1 MIKHIKPLPISEEM
15 LGAYL
20 EGNLAQSDAQYV
32 EQMLQGND
40 DLSTFVNELSVSDD
54 LMSNYQVEEL
64 PSFENDFTLPEIA
77 TEVGTFVEPHILPFV
92 FEPSFVDVAAC
103 AMMPD
108 ITDDGDNYDLN
119 LKNSIPNI
127 NDSDEFEVGSISSD
141 EKLTSYDSFSDS
153 GFSLDIDICDNEDL
167 IDDNY
172 FDI

>member
-40 DLSTFVNELSVSDD
+40 ELSAFVEELSVSDD
-54 LMSNYQVEEL
+54 LTSDYPMEDI

-77 TEVGTFVEPHILPFV
+77 TEVGTYLEHQVLPFG

-103 AMMPD
+103 AMIPD
-108 ITDDGDNYDLN
+108 LTDDGNMNGNQSNIDIDN
-119 LKNSIPNI
+119 I
-127 NDSDEFEVGSISSD
+127 SDIG
-141 EKLTSYDSFSDS
+141 
-153 GFSLDIDICDNEDL
+153 LDINSEALPTDGE
-167 IDDNY
+167 
-172 FDI
+172 

>member
-20 EGNLAQSDAQYV
+20 EGNLTQSDATYV

-64 PSFENDFTLPEIA
+64 PSYENDFTLPEIA
-77 TEVGTFVEPHILPFV
+77 TEVGTYLEHQVFPFG
-92 FEPSFVDVAAC
+92 FEPSIVDVAAC
-103 AMMPD
+103 AMIPD
-108 ITDDGDNYDLN
+108 LTDDGDNYDLN
-119 LKNSIPNI
+119 LKNSIPNV
-127 NDSDEFEVGSISSD
+127 NDFDEFETDSISCD
-141 EKLTSYDSFSDS
+141 ENLTSDDSFADS
-153 GFSLDIDICDNEDL
+153 GLSLDIDFCDDEDL

>member
-20 EGNLAQSDAQYV
+20 EGNLAQSDATYV

-77 TEVGTFVEPHILPFV
+77 TEVGTFVEPHILPFG
-92 FEPSFVDVAAC
+92 FEPSFADVAAC
-103 AMMPD
+103 AMMMSD
-108 ITDDGDNYDLN
+108 LTDDGDM
-119 LKNSIPNI
+119 II
-127 NDSDEFEVGSISSD
+127 NDNQTNI
-141 EKLTSYDSFSDS
+141 
-153 GFSLDIDICDNEDL
+153 DIDNISDIGMDDL
-167 IDDNY
+167 PIDGE
-172 FDI
+172 